1 MVMRFGTSKV
11 PSERG
16 YVMKIA
22 SKFIALL
29 VLVLPAIGASAK
41 AMPITV
47 PKGTEVSLVF
57 NQALS
62 SKTAKVGQ
70 SVSLH
75 VKNDVKIGSQTVLGR
90 GAKVTGVLSQVDK
103 RKSYGVNAK
112 MRIAL
117 NPVKSVYGQ
126 MINLEPL
133 SKGNKLS
140 GKKTSQA
147 AGATVGGAIIAGPVG
162 LVGGYFIHGKSVK
175 IKVGDMLLTEVA
187 QTVTLVHK

>member
-1 MVMRFGTSKV
+1 
-11 PSERG
+11 
-16 YVMKIA
+16 MKIA

-29 VLVLPAIGASAK
+29 ILVLAAVSASARIER
-41 AMPITV
+41 ITV

-62 SKTAKVGQ
+62 SKTAKVGE
-70 SVSLH
+70 SVALH
-75 VKNDVKIGSQTVLGR
+75 VKNDVKISGVTVL
-90 GAKVTGVLSQVDK
+90 AADTKVTGVLSQVDK
-103 RKSYGVNAK
+103 RKRYGVNAK

-117 NPVKSVYGQ
+117 NPVKSVYGE

-147 AGATVGGAIIAGPVG
+147 AGATAGGAIVLGPVG
-162 LVGGYFIHGKSVK
+162 LVGGYFIHGKAVK
-175 IKVGDMLLTEVA
+175 IKVGDVLLTEVA
-187 QTVTLVHK
+187 QTVTLERK

>member
-1 MVMRFGTSKV
+1 
-11 PSERG
+11 
-16 YVMKIA
+16 MKIA
-22 SKFIALL
+22 SKFIAPLI
-29 VLVLPAIGASAK
+29 LVLPAIGASAR

-62 SKTAKVGQ
+62 SKTAKVGE
-70 SVSLH
+70 SVALH
-75 VKNDVKIGSQTVLGR
+75 VKNDVKIAGATVLAR
-90 GAKVTGVLSQVDK
+90 GTKVTGVLSQVDK
-103 RKSYGVNAK
+103 RKRYGVNAK

-117 NPVKSVYGQ
+117 NPVKSAYGE

-147 AGATVGGAIIAGPVG
+147 AGATAGGAIIAGPVG
-162 LVGGYFIHGKSVK
+162 LVGGYFIHGKAVK
-175 IKVGDMLLTEVA
+175 IKVGDVLLTEVA
-187 QTVTLVHK
+187 QTVTLVR

>member
-1 MVMRFGTSKV
+1 
-11 PSERG
+11 
-16 YVMKIA
+16 MKTA

-29 VLVLPAIGASAK
+29 VLVLAAVSASARIER
-41 AMPITV
+41 ITV

-57 NQALS
+57 DQALS

-70 SVSLH
+70 SVALH
-75 VKNDVKIGSQTVLGR
+75 VKSDVKTGGMTVLAR
-90 GAKVTGVLSQVDK
+90 GTKVTGVLSQVDK
-103 RKSYGVNAK
+103 RKRYGVNAK

-117 NPVKSVYGQ
+117 NPVKSVYGE

-147 AGATVGGAIIAGPVG
+147 AGATAGGAIVLGPVG
-162 LVGGYFIHGKSVK
+162 LVGGYFIHGKAVK
-175 IKVGDMLLTEVA
+175 IEVGDVLLTEVA
-187 QTVTLVHK
+187 QTVTLVRG